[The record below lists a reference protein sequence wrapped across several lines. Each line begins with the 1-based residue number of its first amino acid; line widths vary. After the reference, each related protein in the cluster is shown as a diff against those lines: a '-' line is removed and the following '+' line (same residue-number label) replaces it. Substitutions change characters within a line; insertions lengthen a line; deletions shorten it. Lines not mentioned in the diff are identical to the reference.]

1 MAESNVVIS
10 TPELPG
16 VISTTEVT
24 IIGSTD
30 LTETSGSTGSTGPTG
45 PTGLT
50 GSTGSTG
57 LTGPSGSSVSYTGL
71 TENNTID
78 TTETH
83 IVSKF
88 DLEKYLTFVNN
99 DDVKQVVM
107 VLTNDSSAVQD
118 IINMIDLILADGK
131 IDLGDAPILLALVK
145 KIITFRTSGLKIS
158 QNLTL
163 EHFLAIIKLVFTI
176 LAKEGLLKIA
186 NTDQFITDITK
197 IINLLEQ
204 GEQMSKALPCCA
216 PLTSFFT
223 SSKK

>member
-1 MAESNVVIS
+1 MADSNVSVP

-16 VISTTEVT
+16 STEV
-24 IIGSTD
+24 IVA
-30 LTETSGSTGSTGPTG
+30 LNPTG
-45 PTGLT
+45 PTE
-50 GSTGSTG
+50 STVVT
-57 LTGPSGSSVSYTGL
+57 TVVTDVVIV
-71 TENNTID
+71 NNNID
-78 TTETH
+78 AVETN
-83 IVSKF
+83 IVSKMN
-88 DLEKYLTFVNN
+88 LEKYLTFVTNN
-99 DDVKQVVM
+99 DVKQVVM
-107 VLTNDSSAVQD
+107 VLTNDSSAVHD

-145 KIITFRTSGLKIS
+145 KIITLRTSDLKLS

-197 IINLLEQ
+197 IINLLEH
-204 GEQMSKALPCCA
+204 GEQIANALPCCA
-216 PLTSFFT
+216 PLTSLFT